1 MEIQYAIKMLE
12 KEYGIPK
19 QGKCVNPM
27 DSLIE
32 TILSQNTNDIN
43 RDRAFERLK
52 SEFPTWEE
60 VMDAPEKKIAKA
72 IRVGG
77 LANIKSARIKA
88 ILREMMQKKG
98 NLNLEYLKKMT
109 TDDAANELFSFKGV
123 GEKTVKCVLLFS
135 LGRNVFPVDTHIHRL
150 CRRMGFVRENA
161 SREETHRVMGK
172 IVPEK
177 KMYPFH
183 INLIRHG
190 RKTCT
195 ARKPDCPNC
204 PLSKICP
211 KII

>member
-1 MEIQYAIKMLE
+1 MDVKLAIKVLE

-19 QGKCVNPM
+19 QESREEVL

-52 SEFPTWEE
+52 SEFPTWDK
-60 VMDAPEKKIAKA
+60 VMNAPEKKIARA

-77 LANIKSARIKA
+77 LANIKSTRIKT
-88 ILREMMQKKG
+88 ILREIMRKNGCLSLDHLRNMG
-98 NLNLEYLKKMT
+98 TE
-109 TDDAANELFSFKGV
+109 DAANELFSFKGV

-150 CRRMGFVRENA
+150 CRRMGFVHKKA
-161 SREETHRVMGK
+161 SREETHRIMAQ
-172 IVPEK
+172 IVPDK
-177 KMYPFH
+177 KMYSFH

-190 RKTCT
+190 RKICI
-195 ARKPDCPNC
+195 ARKPDCPSC
-204 PLSKICP
+204 PLRKLCP